1 MIYKSYRQISN
12 SINKLK
18 AIVSDYEEKVK
29 DKKDDEF
36 MLGFYWLKTSKAID
50 ALYLAKVEL
59 EVGFDGQTTF
69 DDIT

>member
-1 MIYKSYRQISN
+1 M
-12 SINKLK
+12 
-18 AIVSDYEEKVK
+18 SDYEEKVK